1 MEVSIAFGEDTM
13 VVDDSGDEI
22 YNENGIRIISKG
34 ASDDML
40 YHYVLLT
47 IINDSPATI
56 YSDAI
61 GTASVNGFMVDDST
75 YSRTLEPGQ
84 AGVMKYGISES
95 SLEDN
100 KIGTNDITTVRF
112 QLNIGNGSFYNY
124 IDQPKLTI
132 SYN

>member
-1 MEVSIAFGEDTM
+1 MAISIAFGEDTM
-13 VVDDSGDEI
+13 AVDDSGDEI

-34 ASDDML
+34 VSDDML

-47 IINDSPATI
+47 IINDSPAMI
-56 YSDAI
+56 YVSDAM
-61 GTASVNGFMVDDST
+61 GTASVNGFMVDYST
-75 YSRTLEPGQ
+75 YSRTMEPGQ
-84 AGVMKYGISES
+84 AGAMKYGISKS

-100 KIGTNDITTVRF
+100 KIGTTVSF
-112 QLNIGNGSFYNY
+112 QLNIGSGSFYNY

>member
-1 MEVSIAFGEDTM
+1 
-13 VVDDSGDEI
+13 
-22 YNENGIRIISKG
+22 
-34 ASDDML
+34 ML

-84 AGVMKYGISES
+84 AGVMKYVISKS